1 MGERAEPV
9 QDWRER
15 VLTDPDLIL
24 DDRDVMRA
32 LITANDRQ
40 MGGNIVDMR
49 GIAMERL
56 ENRLDR
62 LEDTHRSVI
71 AAAYENLAGTN
82 QIHRAILALLEQPD
96 FEAFLKVLG
105 TDVAAILRVD
115 RIRLVLESA
124 EATDDS
130 APNVQKLEDVLTIVS
145 PGFVDHYLTAGRS
158 IPQRTVTLRQVGDSS
173 DRIYGE
179 AADWIASEAL
189 LKLDLGEGRLPALLV
204 IGSEDPH
211 QFRPS
216 QGTDLLTFFTSV
228 FERSM
233 NRFLG

>member
-1 MGERAEPV
+1 MGERAEPL

-15 VLTDPDLIL
+15 VLSDPDLIL

-82 QIHRAILALLEQPD
+82 QVHRAILKLLEQRD

-124 EATDDS
+124 EAS
-130 APNVQKLEDVLTIVS
+130 ADAAPKVQKLEDVLTVVS
-145 PGFVDHYLTAGRS
+145 PGFVDHYLTGGRN
-158 IPQRTVTLRQVGDSS
+158 IPDRAVTLRQVGDGS

-189 LKLDLGEGRLPALLV
+189 LKLDLGHGRLPALLV

-216 QGTDLLTFFTSV
+216 QGTDLLSFFTGV

-233 NRFLG
+233 KRFLG

>member
-1 MGERAEPV
+1 MTSSLKIDDDLRATIIARPTV
-9 QDWRER
+9 
-15 VLTDPDLIL
+15 IL
-24 DDRDVMRA
+24 DDKDVMHA
-32 LITANDRQ
+32 LIAANEKA
-40 MGGNIVDMR
+40 MGSNIVDLR

-56 ENRLDR
+56 ERRLDR

-82 QIHRAILALLEQPD
+82 QVHRAILKLLEQRD

-124 EATDDS
+124 EAS
-130 APNVQKLEDVLTIVS
+130 ADAAPKVQKLEDVLTVVS
-145 PGFVDHYLTAGRS
+145 PGFVDHYLTGGRN
-158 IPQRTVTLRQVGDSS
+158 IPDRAVTLRQVGDGS

-189 LKLDLGEGRLPALLV
+189 LKLDLGQGRLPALLV

-216 QGTDLLTFFTSV
+216 QGTDLLSFFTGV

-233 NRFLG
+233 KRFLG